1 MLPSVEWG
9 PHPCLRDLGAPIC
22 RVGSSPPTC
31 HSRCSGPGGLCPAS
45 PHGGLASVP
54 KELLPR
60 CPFRTWTQH
69 CTTEPQTLWLALDPT
84 QCDRKGPKLTAVPKL
99 TAGDG
104 GRDPENLRSSQ
115 LGFPQVILDRGF
127 SLTDLPAQPSPAQP
141 AQVPLP
147 PCAPGLVLPL
157 LQGPGQLFSH
167 SWAWGSAGASA
178 RERFPPPPGHRVTP
192 APTMAFR
199 TRTSEKTLSQQGRPS
214 AGPRDV
220 RGVGE
225 VWGGRAFRGTPMST
239 AEGFVGSRGKGTG
252 RGKFPH
258 HLQHKVSQGAL

>member
-1 MLPSVEWG
+1 MLPSVEWGHHSCLGSSVLPSVEWG

-127 SLTDLPAQPSPAQP
+127 SLTDLPAQPSQPRCLCPRVHQAWSCLSCRALGSFSPTAGPGVQQEPAHGRDFLPLQGTHHGLQNQNQREDPVP
-141 AQVPLP
+141 AGP
-147 PCAPGLVLPL
+147 PFRGAPGRPWCRGGL
-157 LQGPGQLFSH
+157 
-167 SWAWGSAGASA
+167 
-178 RERFPPPPGHRVTP
+178 
-192 APTMAFR
+192 
-199 TRTSEKTLSQQGRPS
+199 GRQS
-214 AGPRDV
+214 VQRNSDV
-220 RGVGE
+220 HG
-225 VWGGRAFRGTPMST
+225 
-239 AEGFVGSRGKGTG
+239 
-252 RGKFPH
+252 
-258 HLQHKVSQGAL
+258 